1 MRLHWLWR
9 VVVALSLVTSV
20 PGTPAA
26 DPEPMTGPMPQT
38 RMVLTQTDAFAL
50 LPPELVAAPVVTSL
64 WFSGSGR
71 YVMAA
76 RTRVKITAAMVREAE
91 AGREPP
97 VGEFSLVLWDSRE
110 RATREVWKAP
120 WAGAFVQQIEWLPQ
134 SDVALALVGGSQGA
148 EKRQALLRVP
158 PLGGQAQVIPLID
171 PSNSAIFDLYVS
183 PTQPLAILHQTI
195 NVSYMGVRPDG
206 TNGEV
211 EERRETL
218 TLIGPS
224 GPPGRSLALPED
236 TRTVLMTWDEAG
248 NPILRLFQVGPEGSR
263 RVGRWYALDPQ
274 TAALRP
280 LPKQPPPNASNPVAA
295 GDRSPETLLRV
306 RLVPTSAR
314 EGEASQNVGLLWLE
328 SVAKSE
334 KPRALICGDSTGGQ
348 FLPGGAAVVYFSQ
361 GAVWAAPLLRLSRE
375 EYQVSVVR
383 AQQVE
388 TIGRA
393 KQVGLALMMYA
404 QDNDG
409 ALPST
414 EEWHSQ
420 LALYMRDSSF
430 LESFVYTHLGGKL
443 SEIKNPAEAELGY
456 MSAPGGRVV
465 VYADG
470 HAALTKE

>member
-1 MRLHWLWR
+1 
-9 VVVALSLVTSV
+9 
-20 PGTPAA
+20 
-26 DPEPMTGPMPQT
+26 
-38 RMVLTQTDAFAL
+38 MVLTQADAFAL

-76 RTRVKITAAMVREAE
+76 RTRVNVTAGMVREAE

-97 VGEFSLVLWDSRE
+97 VAEFSLVLWDSRE
-110 RATREVWKAP
+110 RAAREVWKAP
-120 WAGAFVQQIEWLPQ
+120 WAGTFVQQIEWLPQ

-148 EKRQALLRVP
+148 ERRQALLRVS
-158 PLGGQAQVIPLID
+158 PLGGKAQVIPLID
-171 PSNSAIFDLYVS
+171 PSNSAIFDLDVS
-183 PTQPLAILHQTI
+183 PTQPLAVLQQTI
-195 NVSYMGVRPDG
+195 KVSRMGVRPDG

-224 GPPGRSLALPED
+224 GQPGRSVTSPAD
-236 TRTVLMTWDEAG
+236 TRFGPVTPDADG
-248 NPILRLFQVGPEGSR
+248 NPVLRLFQAGPEGTR
-263 RVGRWYALDPQ
+263 MIGRWYALDPQ

-280 LPKQPPPNASNPVAA
+280 LAKEPSPYASNPVAA
-295 GDRSPETLLRV
+295 GDRSPDALLRV

-314 EGEASQNVGLLWLE
+314 EGETSQNVGLLWLE

-334 KPRALICGDSTGGQ
+334 TPRALICGDSTGGQ
-348 FLPGGAAVVYFSQ
+348 LLPGGAAVVYFSQ
-361 GAVWAAPLLRLSRE
+361 GAVWAAPLLRLSRG

-404 QDNDG
+404 FDDDG
-409 ALPST
+409 ALPVG
-414 EEWHSQ
+414 EEWRSQ
-420 LALYMRDSSF
+420 LAPYLKESSF
-430 LESFVYTHLGGKL
+430 LEGFVYTHLGGKL

-456 MSAPGGRVV
+456 IIAPGGRVV

-470 HAALTKE
+470 HAALTKD